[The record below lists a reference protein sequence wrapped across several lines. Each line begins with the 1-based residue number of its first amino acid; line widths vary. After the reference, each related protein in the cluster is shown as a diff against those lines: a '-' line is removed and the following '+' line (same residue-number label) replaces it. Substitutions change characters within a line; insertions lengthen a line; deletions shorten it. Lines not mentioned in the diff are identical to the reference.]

1 MNSSLKIV
9 IHRASQ
15 AKVDQLP
22 SSAAPANG
30 AFHIELGLKT
40 QQATCGLWFQH
51 VSTYGRASSTFKPF
65 AKWIDKTER
74 YVRLFKAIIQIEI
87 YSMYLICV

>member
-40 QQATCGLWFQH
+40 QQATCV
-51 VSTYGRASSTFKPF
+51 VSTYGRASCIIMSSTLGPF
-65 AKWIDKTER
+65 AKWIDKR
-74 YVRLFKAIIQIEI
+74 KGM
-87 YSMYLICV
+87 SM